1 MKLPLI
7 INKMGC
13 NNHVVQILYIKVQQ
27 SVVIQNSNSIYIRGK
42 HNFQVQL
49 IHISSSNSPKKSIK
63 FCVQTL
69 LVSFETL
76 LSQQN

>member
-1 MKLPLI
+1 
-7 INKMGC
+7 MGC

-27 SVVIQNSNSIYIRGK
+27 SVVIQNSIYIGGK

>member
-27 SVVIQNSNSIYIRGK
+27 SVVIQNSIYIGGK